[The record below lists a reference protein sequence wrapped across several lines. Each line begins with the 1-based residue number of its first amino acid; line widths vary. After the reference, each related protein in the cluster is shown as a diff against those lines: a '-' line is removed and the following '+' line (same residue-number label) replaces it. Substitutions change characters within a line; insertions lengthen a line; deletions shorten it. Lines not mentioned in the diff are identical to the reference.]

1 MTGLTTRTGG
11 AVGVACAVLWAFSV
25 VPACAATP
33 LPLTVS
39 TQTSV
44 ISEVILPP
52 SGGAQDTF
60 NDTATLSGAPAGM
73 PAPTGTVTFD
83 VYGPYAVFG
92 GPLASTPTCTGT
104 PLSTSTDPIGP
115 EGSATSSTFTSQGA
129 GEYALTAS
137 YSGDAVYGAVTSA
150 CNAPNESVTVPIVG
164 YAAPG
169 SPSTQPGSA
178 PSSPT
183 PATPITPTPARLHPD
198 RADAKHQRRTT
209 VRTDA
214 EAFRLRRK
222 PRRRPA
228 PHGTARDRGHARGDR
243 DRVHAVAPRNRQHR
257 DQPTGERGPPS
268 ECPVYCTRGGT
279 REHNDRRAATSPRRR
294 PLPRCCARR
303 DIPSAR
309 ERRRQ
314 PGSLRWSTQRKAPCA
329 GLVRSPGNGERG
341 SVAVEHR
348 QCHVPRRG
356 LAPRT

>member
-183 PATPITPTPARLHPD
+183 PATPITPTSSPGSTPTAPTPSTSGVRLSGLTLRPSVFAASPGVGPHHTARHGTGDTHEGTVIGFTLSHPG
-198 RADAKHQRRTT
+198 T
-209 VRTDA
+209 VSIA
-214 EAFRLRRK
+214 ISRLVSGV
-222 PRRRPA
+222 RRPNA
-228 PHGTARDRGHARGDR
+228 RCIALAGARVSTTTGGLRPVHGVVR
-243 DRVHAVAPRNRQHR
+243 
-257 DQPTGERGPPS
+257 
-268 ECPVYCTRGGT
+268 C
-279 REHNDRRAATSPRRR
+279 RAAVPVGTFHR
-294 PLPRCCARR
+294 
-303 DIPSAR
+303 
-309 ERRRQ
+309 
-314 PGSLRWSTQRKAPCA
+314 
-329 GLVRSPGNGERG
+329 PGNAGANQVPFAGQLNGKPLALG
-341 SVAVEHR
+341 SYVAQVTASAGASPSSTASATFR
-348 QCHVPRRG
+348 VV
-356 LAPRT
+356 A